1 MTAACK
7 RIAFWPVIGDFF
19 NQDCHF
25 EGLGVN
31 AENFAENF
39 VSVLQRTSHWVVQVI
54 HHLVVT
60 IQLKIKRNLIKFWSI
75 LYIWVCKIYP
85 SKYFWKLYSAMIFL
99 LEKKRWQTCAEIS
112 VRVSPGV
119 PSVKS
124 MSDGNTCIG
133 IHFQCYLYQLPR
145 TKQIHCRILTHVEC
159 YVPHAWPVPVCCSC
173 YCQSGSPCCFVLNSE
188 NVFKQMLINIIYKG
202 SFKNVK

>member
-1 MTAACK
+1 MWAWDFMTAACK

-39 VSVLQRTSHWVVQVI
+39 VPVLQGASHRVVQVI

-60 IQLKIKRNLIKFWSI
+60 IQLKIKRNLIKVWSI

-133 IHFQCYLYQLPR
+133 INFNAIYTNCQERNKY
-145 TKQIHCRILTHVEC
+145 TVE
-159 YVPHAWPVPVCCSC
+159 
-173 YCQSGSPCCFVLNSE
+173 F
-188 NVFKQMLINIIYKG
+188 
-202 SFKNVK
+202 